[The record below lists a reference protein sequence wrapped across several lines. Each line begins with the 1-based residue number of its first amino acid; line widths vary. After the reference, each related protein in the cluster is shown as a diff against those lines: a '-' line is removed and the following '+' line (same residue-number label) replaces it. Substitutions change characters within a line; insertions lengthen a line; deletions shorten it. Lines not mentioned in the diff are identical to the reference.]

1 MGTPPSHKPSVD
13 FPHSLQ
19 DTPQLEL
26 GNADELISQLA
37 GDEIDRL
44 ISSDDNLTPLSETD
58 FALSAPP
65 RHEKPSVDELAA
77 QLDQVFEEI
86 RTRAPSPPPVKIDLS
101 APEPMTLPEPVLAMR
116 RYDEPDER
124 EMRGGSDPGELAGR
138 RSLLDPIEET
148 PPAAVRLLAWLNAPV
163 MQLSRGPR
171 LFVSALSL
179 ASFVGSVA
187 ALIYV
192 LMLRRNI

>member
-1 MGTPPSHKPSVD
+1 MGKPSSPKASVNLPD
-13 FPHSLQ
+13 SMH

-44 ISSDDNLTPLSETD
+44 ISSDDNLTPLSESD
-58 FALSAPP
+58 LALSAPP
-65 RHEKPSVDELAA
+65 RAEKPSVDELAA

-101 APEPMTLPEPVLAMR
+101 QPEPITLPEPVLAMR

-124 EMRGGSDPGELAGR
+124 EMRGGGDPGELAGR
-138 RSLLDPIEET
+138 RSLLAPIEET
-148 PPAAVRLLAWLNAPV
+148 PPAAVRMLAWINAPV

-171 LFVSALSL
+171 VFVSAVSL
-179 ASFVGSVA
+179 VSFVGSVA
-187 ALIYV
+187 ALVYV
-192 LMLRRNI
+192 LLLRRGI